1 MTVCAPGVNSMDW
14 ETLLPEE
21 RIEEV
26 FTPQEEEGGP
36 PEKAKDTGAVQLY
49 KLAKDQGVVTFR
61 AESGAGIFVRYPN
74 NGRHEIAPL
83 ASERF
88 RSWLVMRYFMAVGR
102 EARTTEQTGVLS
114 LLQAEAWN
122 EPPKKLHVR
131 LAGASGKVYLDLADE
146 GHRAVVIDRNGWT
159 VTSSYDVWFLRSP
172 AMLPLPEPEP
182 GGSLADL
189 KPFINCEEEDLA
201 MITAWLVASMNPAG
215 PFPVLAV
222 SAEQGS
228 GKSTLTTLLKQIIDP
243 DSAPRLGMFKG
254 ADDLF
259 ATAAS
264 RWVLAYDNIGR
275 LTEEDSNHLCR
286 LATGGGL
293 SKRQLYSDNEAVSI
307 SAMRPVILNGISLT
321 IGRMDLLDRSYPVR
335 LLPIKTRMLESEYYC
350 RLDELRPRL
359 LGALCTAVSS
369 ALREEDYTPEGLSRM
384 ADAGAFV
391 LRAERGGGLPWGRGY
406 FAKVLRSREEGKLEE
421 AMADDS
427 VAQKILTLA
436 DCGGWTGS
444 MRGLLASILE
454 SVEPE
459 ERKFLPSTPRGLGRR
474 LDEIAPLLRSA
485 GVRME
490 KRRTK
495 YGWMVTLG
503 MYPQEGGVPAG

>member
-1 MTVCAPGVNSMDW
+1 M
-14 ETLLPEE
+14 
-21 RIEEV
+21 EEV
-26 FTPQEEEGGP
+26 FTPKEGEEVS
-36 PEKAKDTGAVQLY
+36 PEKANDTGAVQLY
-49 KLAKDQGVVTFR
+49 KLAKDLEVVTFR
-61 AESGAGIFVRYPN
+61 AENGAGIFTRYPN
-74 NGRHEIAPL
+74 CGRFEIAPL
-83 ASERF
+83 GSERF
-88 RSWLVMRYFMAVGR
+88 KAWLVSKYFLAAGR
-102 EARTTEQTGVLS
+102 EARTSELTGASS
-114 LLQAEAWN
+114 LLMAEAWS
-122 EPPKKLHVR
+122 EPPRKLHVR
-131 LAGASGKVYLDLADE
+131 LAGARGKVYLDLADE
-146 GHRAVVIDRNGWT
+146 DHRVVVIDKDGWT
-159 VTSSYDVWFLRSP
+159 VTSNCDVWFLRSP

-189 KPFINCEEEDLA
+189 EPFINCEGEDLA
-201 MITAWLVASMNPAG
+201 MIIAWLVAAMNPAG

-243 DSAPRLGMFKG
+243 DVSPRLGMFKG

-275 LTEEDSNHLCR
+275 LTEEDANHLCR

-293 SKRQLYSDNEAVSI
+293 AKRQLYSDNEAVSI

-335 LLPIKTRMLESEYYC
+335 LLPIQKRMLESDYER
-350 RLDELRPRL
+350 RLHELRPRL
-359 LGALCTAVSS
+359 LGALCTAVS
-369 ALREEDYTPEGLSRM
+369 AAIREEHYTPEGLTRM

-406 FAKVLRSREEGKLEE
+406 FAKVLKSKEEGKLEE
-421 AMADDS
+421 ALADDS
-427 VAQKILTLA
+427 VAQKVLTMA
-436 DCGGWTGS
+436 DSGGWTGS
-444 MRGLLASILE
+444 MRELLASILS
-454 SVEPE
+454 SVEQE

-474 LDEIAPLLRSA
+474 LEEIAPLLRSA

-490 KRRTK
+490 KRRSK
-495 YGWMVTLG
+495 NGWIVTLG
-503 MYPQEGGVPAG
+503 MNPQEGDLATG